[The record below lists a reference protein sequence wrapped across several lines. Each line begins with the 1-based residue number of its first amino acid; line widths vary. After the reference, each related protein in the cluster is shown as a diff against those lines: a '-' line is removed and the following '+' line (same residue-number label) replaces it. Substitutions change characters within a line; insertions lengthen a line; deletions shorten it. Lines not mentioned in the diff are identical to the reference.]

1 MATLAQGV
9 ATQRSL
15 TQRRLIPKYG
25 GYLLVLPAIVYVL
38 ALIGFPLTL
47 GVWYSLTNTT
57 VAQPGHFIGLQN
69 FIDVAKDPT
78 FRLAVRNTLIIGI
91 VATAA
96 KITLSVAL
104 AFLMLGA
111 FPGRSIMRILF
122 VLPWTIPIALSTI
135 AYKWMFISQYSV
147 VNWIF
152 VNLGILDPPGINW
165 LGQALPAMMAVIFV
179 STWRAVP
186 FGAITVL
193 AGLTAI
199 PTDVIEAARIDGAG
213 WWARFSK
220 VIVPIIAPILF
231 IALLFDLIF
240 TLTELTVV
248 FILTG
253 GGPVDQTQ
261 VLANYALQVGVSGT
275 QLGQGAA
282 IALYMVPVLLIL
294 TLLSLRHIAKREGM

>member
-1 MATLAQGV
+1 MATLARGV
-9 ATQRSL
+9 EVQQSL
-15 TQRRLIPKYG
+15 VHRLRAPKYA

-38 ALIGFPLTL
+38 ALIGFPLVL

-57 VAQPGHFIGLQN
+57 VAQPGHFVGLQN
-69 FIDVAKDPT
+69 FVDVAKDPT

-91 VATAA
+91 IATAA
-96 KITLSVAL
+96 KITLSVGL
-104 AFLMLGA
+104 AFLMLGQ

-135 AYKWMFISQYSV
+135 AYKWMFISQYSI
-147 VNWIF
+147 VNWILIH
-152 VNLGILDPPGINW
+152 LGILSDPGINW
-165 LGQALPAMMAVIFV
+165 LGQAVPAMAAVIFV

-213 WWARFSK
+213 WWSRFIK

-240 TLTELTVV
+240 TLSELTVV
-248 FILTG
+248 YILTG

-282 IALYMVPVLLIL
+282 ISLYMFPVLLIL
-294 TLLSLRHIAKREGM
+294 TILSLRHIAKREGM